1 MHEQSAPF
9 FIAGIIISLWKL
21 LLSCP
26 PKKMKNTLIF
36 ISTLAACLLGSG
48 AHADHRQDCESA
60 DYAKRYDD
68 TFAAGMKNNVE
79 RLRQQQAAHQKKLDG
94 MVAALK
100 QSGVWSDDDSVTF
113 FTNIWADE
121 SGKAVEAGRNK
132 ATERWKIQVL
142 TVQSWDATMS
152 DHPAQK
158 TRGMCLLAPRV
169 LDEAVVFYDA
179 LEKVWSYM
187 EMKVVEVAKDKNVTL
202 PALP

>member
-1 MHEQSAPF
+1 MPIQNMKKT
-9 FIAGIIISLWKL
+9 III
-21 LLSCP
+21 LS
-26 PKKMKNTLIF
+26 TV
-36 ISTLAACLLGSG
+36 AACLLGSS
-48 AHADHRQDCESA
+48 AHAEHRQDCESA
-60 DYAKRYDD
+60 DYAKQYDH
-68 TFAAGMKNNVE
+68 TFSAGMKNNVE
-79 RLRQQQAAHQKKLDG
+79 RLREQQAGHQKNLDG

-113 FTNIWADE
+113 FTNMWTDE
-121 SGKAVEAGRNK
+121 RGKAVEAGRKK

-142 TVQSWDATMS
+142 TVQSWDATMN

-158 TRGMCLLAPRV
+158 ARGMCLLAPRV

-187 EMKVVEVAKDKNVTL
+187 EMKVAEVAKDKNVTL

>member
-1 MHEQSAPF
+1 MEI
-9 FIAGIIISLWKL
+9 IAVM
-21 LLSCP
+21 P
-26 PKKMKNTLIF
+26 AQKMKNTLII

-79 RLRQQQAAHQKKLDG
+79 RLRQQQAGHQKKLDG

-100 QSGVWSDDDSVTF
+100 QRGVWSDDDSVTF

-121 SGKAVEAGRNK
+121 SGKAVEAGRKK

-169 LDEAVVFYDA
+169 LDEAIVFYDA

-187 EMKVVEVAKDKNVTL
+187 EMKVAEVAKDKNVTL